1 MAILAFREVL
11 PRTFQQRFGESPTA
25 ERKFV
30 VTLDE
35 PTPTVQIINAVGI
48 LFGAQHPEFSYLRML
63 DGSVNETG
71 RQHAEITYR
80 YELPQQQDLDPNPL
94 GRADV
99 WSFSTGGA
107 VVPAL
112 TYYDGT
118 QVKPLV
124 NTANEFFENLTTLE
138 AEVRAT
144 IAFNRASFPASLAA
158 SVTNAINS
166 DQFLW
171 GPPHTWQ
178 CAGISAS
185 QQVEVVND
193 QEIRYWAG
201 TTELVYRQSGWN
213 LQIPNVG
220 WNYLENNKLKR
231 AWVEDPETNE
241 KVPSGAP
248 RALTQQGGLKADDQL
263 PDILERRVFREA
275 SFNQFFGT
283 PPF

>member
-1 MAILAFREVL
+1 MAVLSFREVM

-25 ERKFV
+25 ERKYV
-30 VTLDE
+30 ATLDQ
-35 PTPTVQIINAVGI
+35 PTPTPQIISSIGI
-48 LFGAQHPEFSYLRML
+48 FFGASHPEFAYLRML
-63 DGSVNETG
+63 DASIDEPD

-94 GRADV
+94 ARPDV

-112 TYYDGT
+112 TYYDGN

-144 IAFNRASFPASLAA
+144 IAFNRSAFPAALAS

-171 GPPHTWQ
+171 GAVHTWQ

-201 TTELVYRQSGWN
+201 TTELIYRQSGWN
-213 LQIPNVG
+213 LLVPNVG
-220 WNYLENNKLKR
+220 WNYLENGDLKR
-231 AWVEDPETNE
+231 AWVRDPETNE
-241 KVPSGAP
+241 RVPSGSP
-248 RALTQQGGLKADDQL
+248 RALTAQGGLKADGVL
-263 PDILERRVFREA
+263 PDILNRRVFREA

>member
-1 MAILAFREVL
+1 MAVLAFREVL

-25 ERKFV
+25 ERKFA
-30 VTLDE
+30 VTLTE
-35 PTPTVQIINAVGI
+35 PVDTQTIIFAVGI
-48 LFGAQHPEFSYLRML
+48 LFGAPHPDYPYLRML
-63 DGSVNETG
+63 DGSVTETD
-71 RQHAEITYR
+71 RQHAEVTYR
-80 YELPQQQDLDPNPL
+80 YELPTQQELDPNPL
-94 GRADV
+94 ARPDV

-112 TYYDGT
+112 TYYDGNEI
-118 QVKPLV
+118 KPLV
-124 NTANEFFENLTTLE
+124 NAANQFFETLTTLE

-144 IAFNRASFPASLAA
+144 IAFNRAAFPAALAA

-171 GPPHTWQ
+171 GDVHTWQ

-185 QQVEVVND
+185 QQAEVVNN

-213 LQIPNVG
+213 LLIPNVG
-220 WNYLENNKLKR
+220 WNYLENGELKR
-231 AWVEDPETNE
+231 AWVRDPETNE
-241 KVPSGAP
+241 RVPSGSP
-248 RALTQQGGLKADDQL
+248 RALTAQGNLKADNEL
-263 PDILERRVFREA
+263 PDILNRRVFREA
-275 SFNQFFGT
+275 SFSQFFGT

>member
-1 MAILAFREVL
+1 MAVLSWREVL

-25 ERKFV
+25 ERKYV
-30 VTLDE
+30 ATLDE
-35 PTPTVQIINAVGI
+35 PTPTAQIISSIGI
-48 LFGAQHPEFSYLRML
+48 FFGASHPEFSYLRML
-63 DGSVNETG
+63 EASVNETD
-71 RQHAEITYR
+71 RQHVEVTYS

-94 GRADV
+94 ARPDV

-112 TYYDGT
+112 TYYDGN
-118 QVKPLV
+118 QVNPLV

-144 IAFNRASFPASLAA
+144 IAFNRAAFPAALAS

-171 GPPHTWQ
+171 GAVHTWQ

-213 LQIPNVG
+213 LLIPNVG
-220 WNYLENNKLKR
+220 WNYLENGELKR
-231 AWVEDPETNE
+231 AWVRDPETNE
-241 KVPSGAP
+241 RVPSGSP
-248 RALTQQGGLKADDQL
+248 RALTPQGGLKADGEL
-263 PDILERRVFREA
+263 PDILNRRVFREA

>member
-1 MAILAFREVL
+1 MAVLAFREVL

-30 VTLDE
+30 ATLDE
-35 PTPTVQIINAVGI
+35 PTPAAQIISAIGI
-48 LFGAQHPEFSYLRML
+48 FFGASHPEFPYLRML
-63 DGSVNETG
+63 DASVDEPD
-71 RQHAEITYR
+71 RQHAEVTYR

-94 GRADV
+94 ARPDV

-171 GPPHTWQ
+171 GPVHTWQ
-178 CAGISAS
+178 CAGISVS

-213 LQIPNVG
+213 LLIPNVG
-220 WNYLENNKLKR
+220 WNYLENGELKR
-231 AWVEDPETNE
+231 AWVRDPETNE
-241 KVPSGAP
+241 RVPSGSP
-248 RALTQQGGLKADDQL
+248 RALTAQGNLKADNEL
-263 PDILERRVFREA
+263 PDILNRRVFREA